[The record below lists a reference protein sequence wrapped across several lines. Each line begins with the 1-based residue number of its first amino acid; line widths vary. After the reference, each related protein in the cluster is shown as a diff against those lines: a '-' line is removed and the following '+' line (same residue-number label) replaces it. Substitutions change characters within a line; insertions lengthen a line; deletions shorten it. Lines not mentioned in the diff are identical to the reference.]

1 MAGNP
6 AAPPPVSVD
15 VSSSP
20 SDESRPSH
28 APVAPATVAADL
40 ALVTRVR
47 AGDPAAERELFMHH
61 SAAVYRLIYRL
72 TGRSDQAQDWTQD
85 TFIRAFSRL
94 HQYRGEASLATWL
107 RTIAVSVTRN
117 RLETVLRREAFAAPM
132 EEAQVVAA
140 PDTRADPDLRD
151 RLDAAI
157 AALPTG
163 TRAVYVLH
171 DLEGYTHEEIS
182 AQLGIVEGTSKS
194 QLSKARARL
203 RVALA
208 PFRNTEC
215 A

>member
-1 MAGNP
+1 MSLPSTDDRPRTLPSAP
-6 AAPPPVSVD
+6 AAD
-15 VSSSP
+15 V
-20 SDESRPSH
+20 
-28 APVAPATVAADL
+28 
-40 ALVTRVR
+40 ALVARVR
-47 AGDPAAERELFMHH
+47 AGEPAAERELFQQY
-61 SAAVYRLIYRL
+61 APVIYRLIYRL

-94 HQYRGEASLATWL
+94 HQYRGEAALATWL

-117 RLETVLRREAFAAPM
+117 RMETVLRREQYAAPM
-132 EEAQVVAA
+132 EEAESVAQ
-140 PDTRADPDLRD
+140 PDTRSDPDLRE

-157 AALPTG
+157 AALPAG

-203 RVALA
+203 RAALA

>member
-1 MAGNP
+1 MSHPSTDDRAVTGP
-6 AAPPPVSVD
+6 SAP
-15 VSSSP
+15 
-20 SDESRPSH
+20 E
-28 APVAPATVAADL
+28 ADL
-40 ALVTRVR
+40 ALVGRVR
-47 AGDPAAERELFMHH
+47 AGEQAAERELFHQY
-61 SAAVYRLIYRL
+61 APGIYRLIYRL
-72 TGRSDQAQDWTQD
+72 TGRADSAQDWTQD

-94 HQYRGEASLATWL
+94 HQFRGEASLATWL

-117 RLETVLRREAFAAPM
+117 RMDTVLRREQYAAPM
-132 EEAQVVAA
+132 EEAESVAS
-140 PDTRADPDLRD
+140 PDASSDPDLRE

-157 AALPTG
+157 AALPAG

-203 RVALA
+203 RAALA
-208 PFRNTEC
+208 PFRNSEC

>member
-1 MAGNP
+1 M
-6 AAPPPVSVD
+6 
-15 VSSSP
+15 
-20 SDESRPSH
+20 
-28 APVAPATVAADL
+28 
-40 ALVTRVR
+40 ALVARVR
-47 AGDPAAERELFMHH
+47 GGDQAAERDLFQHH
-61 SAAVYRLIYRL
+61 APAVYRLIFRM
-72 TGRSDQAQDWTQD
+72 TGRADAAQDWTQD

-117 RLETVLRREAFAAPM
+117 RMETVLRREQYAAPM
-132 EEAQVVAA
+132 EEAEQMPATEVMS
-140 PDTRADPDLRD
+140 DPDLRD

-157 AALPTG
+157 AALPAG

-203 RVALA
+203 RAALA